1 MVIFKTYYLRVIH
14 HMNCTQI
21 IIFKKIYHIFFI
33 CWRLLTRIMLR
44 FIFLMESRG
53 GGGGGHSVLSP
64 SPTMWISDALKQVVK
79 SQKVDL
85 IHFWKKGPS
94 PRGNIRR
101 TTPSVYIYILD
112 TCWKLRITAYT
123 VQCTSLLLHV
133 TVLSQEVN
141 SVDQRRHKLT
151 GLCRTTSSAKWMT
164 DRYTR

>member
-1 MVIFKTYYLRVIH
+1 MRVIH
-14 HMNCTQI
+14 HMNCTHI
-21 IIFKKIYHIFFI
+21 MIFKKIYHIFFS
-33 CWRLLTRIMLR
+33 LLTIVDTDHAQIYLFNVIAGRP
-44 FIFLMESRG
+44 
-53 GGGGGHSVLSP
+53 GGGGHNVLSP
-64 SPTMWISDALKQVVK
+64 SPTMWISDALKLAVK

-101 TTPSVYIYILD
+101 TTPSMYIYILD

-141 SVDQRRHKLT
+141 SVDQRTHKLT

>member
-21 IIFKKIYHIFFI
+21 IIFKKIYHIFLV
-33 CWRLLTRIMLR
+33 CWPFLTRIMLR

-53 GGGGGHSVLSP
+53 GGGGGHNVMSP
-64 SPTMWISDALKQVVK
+64 SPTMWISDALKQAVK
-79 SQKVDL
+79 SLKVDL
-85 IHFWKKGPS
+85 IHFWNKGPS

-101 TTPSVYIYILD
+101 TTPSLNIYILD
-112 TCWKLRITAYT
+112 TCWKLRKTAHT

-141 SVDQRRHKLT
+141 SVDQRTHKLT
-151 GLCRTTSSAKWMT
+151 GLCKTTSSAKWMT